1 MFLTVSEAAK
11 QLKMQPSTIK
21 RKIKEGLI
29 PAYRL
34 GGLAAPLRIDADEL
48 KRIVGGLGSTGR
60 DMELFD
66 RHGPKTRSEKMQ
78 YDELNRRCMKL
89 AGIIGPEPIFELL
102 KQSDTKTL
110 SELHPRHYGSFRGKL
125 MRLARGLTRQRRAA

>member
-34 GGLAAPLRIDADEL
+34 GGSCSPLRIDAGEL
-48 KRIVGGLGSTGR
+48 KQIVGGLGGMRR
-60 DMELFD
+60 DMEMFD
-66 RHGPKTRSEKMQ
+66 KHGPKTRSEEMQ
-78 YDELNRRCMKL
+78 YDELNRRCLKL
-89 AGIIGPEPIFELL
+89 AGIVGPDRVFELL
-102 KQSDTKTL
+102 QAFDTKTL
-110 SELHPRHYGSFRGKL
+110 SELHPNHYASFRGKL
-125 MRLARGLTRQRRAA
+125 LRLTRGLTLQRKAA

>member
-34 GGLAAPLRIDADEL
+34 GGSCSPVRIDADEL
-48 KRIVGGLGSTGR
+48 KQIVGGLGGTRR

-66 RHGPKTRSEKMQ
+66 KHCPKTRSEEMQ

-89 AGIIGPEPIFELL
+89 AGIVGPDRIFVLL
-102 KQSDTKTL
+102 QAFSTKTL
-110 SELHPRHYGSFRGKL
+110 SELHPQHYASFRAKL
-125 MRLARGLTRQRRAA
+125 IRLTRGLTLQRSAT